1 MASPHTETVADHLSP
16 AKEAQILDGAALVF
30 ALDGYEGASMSRIA
44 AEAGVS
50 KGTLY
55 NYFAGKAELFAAYVQ
70 RDCDRRLSAMF
81 DDLAANEAPEET
93 LRRIGRRMLET
104 MLSDTGLTMY
114 RMAIAEA
121 QKFPELSRVFYEA
134 GPVRAV
140 SRMTE
145 WIRQTAEQGKLSV
158 EDPAFAAQQLFGLMQ
173 TELCIK
179 RRLGIIDHASESEIG
194 RVVDAAVGLFM
205 KGYGS

>member
-1 MASPHTETVADHLSP
+1 MAPLTTEATADNLSP

-70 RDCDRRLSAMF
+70 RDCEKRISLMF
-81 DDLAANEAPEET
+81 DALTPDEAPEEA

-104 MLSDTGLTMY
+104 MLSDAGLTMY
-114 RMAIAEA
+114 RMAVAEA
-121 QKFPELSRVFYEA
+121 PKFPELSRAFYEA
-134 GPVRAV
+134 GPARAM
-140 SRMTE
+140 SRMTD
-145 WIRQTAEQGKLSV
+145 WIRQTAGQGKLSV
-158 EDPAFAAQQLFGLMQ
+158 DDPAFAAQQLFGLMQ

-179 RRLGIIDHASESEIG
+179 RRLGIIDHASDHEIG
-194 RVVDAAVGLFM
+194 RVVDSAVGVFM